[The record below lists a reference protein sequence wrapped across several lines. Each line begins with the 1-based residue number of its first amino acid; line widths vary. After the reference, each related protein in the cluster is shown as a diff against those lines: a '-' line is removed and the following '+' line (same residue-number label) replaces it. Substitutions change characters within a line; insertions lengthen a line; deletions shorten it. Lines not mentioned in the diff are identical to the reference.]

1 MKPIK
6 LPADDEALLAQCD
19 VTVFRSSG
27 PGGQHV
33 NTADSAVR
41 IRHRPSGLV
50 VVSRKHR
57 SQHRNKAACLTRLR
71 EKVAALN
78 HRDAPRIPTKMSKG
92 AKKRRRETK
101 TRNSQKKQMRRKPR
115 HDD

>member
-1 MKPIK
+1 MKKIH
-6 LPADDEALLAQCD
+6 LPLDDEGLLAQCD

-33 NTADSAVR
+33 NTTDSAVR
-41 IRHRPSGLV
+41 LQHRASGLI

-57 SQHRNKAACLTRLR
+57 SQHRNKATCVTRLR

-78 HRDAPRIPTKMSKG
+78 HRDAPRIATRMSKG
-92 AKKRRRETK
+92 ARNRIREKKARA
-101 TRNSQKKQMRRKPR
+101 SQKKQMRRKPGK
-115 HDD
+115 DD